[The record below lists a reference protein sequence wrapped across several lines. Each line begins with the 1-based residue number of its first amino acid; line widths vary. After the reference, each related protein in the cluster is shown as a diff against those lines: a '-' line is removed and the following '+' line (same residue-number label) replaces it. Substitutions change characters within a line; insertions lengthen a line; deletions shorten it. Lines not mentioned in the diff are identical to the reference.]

1 MDASIF
7 ELALAAS
14 AVIFSLA
21 GAASL
26 FHWTKHRIENA
37 VDEREERQA
46 NERTEARHRRRLETL
61 DKLETVASIVIAD
74 QSIATTLRDKIDEE
88 FPKVRVEVEAEE
100 EAEEERPASRRRRK
114 KS

>member
-1 MDASIF
+1 VDPSIL

-14 AVIFSLA
+14 AVIFSLS
-21 GAASL
+21 GAVSL

-46 NERTEARHRRRLETL
+46 NDRTEARHRRRLETL

-88 FPKVRVEVEAEE
+88 FPKVRVEVEEE

-114 KS
+114 KP